1 MLRGAFVALGV
12 LIWFGPVPA
21 HAEAVQFND
30 LDGAIID
37 LDIVYARSFR
47 REGED
52 RVLSNDLRS
61 QIRLAVGP
69 GNAIEQT
76 ATSTVTARDGRQI
89 SAGTSTATFVLNK
102 PRKGRNG
109 PVVWKFEIGTL
120 TRLQGLVA
128 GAGRLSVTVTRTN
141 GKLTCSVDGAFA
153 REDGVGEIETRSTTK
168 PGVTVHWLDIKQQ
181 SASCQV
187 AKR

>member
-12 LIWFGPVPA
+12 LIWFGPILA
-21 HAEAVQFND
+21 HAEAVQFKD

-52 RVLSNDLRS
+52 RVFSNDLRS

-76 ATSTVTARDGRQI
+76 ATSTVTGRDGRQI
-89 SAGTSTATFVLNK
+89 SASTSTATFVLNK

-109 PVVWKFEIGTL
+109 PVVWKFEKGAL

-128 GAGRLSVTVTRTN
+128 GAGRLSVTVTRNN

-153 REDGVGEIETRSTTK
+153 REEGVGEIETLSTTK

-187 AKR
+187 AQR